1 MYMAFGPITSYF
13 SVERDFRKK
22 LHKVAVKKFREMSHK
37 YYMLYYIIIFV
48 TFKDVKS
55 P

>member
-1 MYMAFGPITSYF
+1 MSAMKQKGRRTCF
-13 SVERDFRKK
+13 SFYTKM
-22 LHKVAVKKFREMSHK
+22 LHKVAVKKFSEMSHK